1 MKMKYRRD
9 RYQRSINMDDKEY
22 EQALEEREKA
32 WKDEPMKAFPLTK
45 EEIEQLKKEG
55 RI

>member
-1 MKMKYRRD
+1 MED
-9 RYQRSINMDDKEY
+9 QEY
-22 EQALEEREKA
+22 EKALDEREKA
-32 WKDEPMKAFPLTK
+32 LRDEQMKAFPLTK